1 MGDHLRLASM
11 GNRLSVYRNFAAS
24 GSTSGIRR
32 PCNTQTVRV
41 SRSVKRE
48 YGEGERRKLG
58 RGRTRRLAIFRVHSV
73 AKPQLT
79 ALLGSYSSSLNLLC
93 PPSPSTDCPFSSGL
107 CFHPVL
113 LLRSPAS
120 DGDAVCFSSRPAVT
134 CPFLLVQ
141 NLPSFFLHVLLVKSH
156 MLLLFCSASLLNLSV
171 FLCSLFCEMYGLVPS
186 HPPLLQWMTSN
197 NCVFLR

>member
-32 PCNTQTVRV
+32 PCNTQAVRV

-134 CPFLLVQ
+134 CPFLLVR
-141 NLPSFFLHVLLVKSH
+141 NLPVLLPSCSSCKITYALT
-156 MLLLFCSASLLNLSV
+156 LLLRLTLEFVRFLALS
-171 FLCSLFCEMYGLVPS
+171 
-186 HPPLLQWMTSN
+186 
-197 NCVFLR
+197 FLRDVRSCSFSSAFITMDDFE